1 MANNMI
7 VESNGALVEQMTKF
21 EAVLNDWG
29 LPSENIIASVEERQN
44 IMEMLPGLIASIPD
58 EQKRDATYLS
68 RFVAGAAIGLF
79 DASLNYVWD
88 EVVVSLRKKIVFFG
102 LDTFYDNAVADK
114 VRDQYKNEDDLSGIK
129 DRTMLETLKKLE
141 WISNVVYLKLCHIL
155 DMRNQIGASHPNT
168 YDINSFELLGWLKTC
183 VTEVI
188 NDQPS
193 SSAVHVKKIVEQIKK
208 STGPLDKVT
217 VESIGNAVAQ
227 FSSAMSGTLLKSL
240 FGIFVAE
247 NTSVEARKNILLLSK
262 EIWKYCRDDIKY
274 DLGEKKLLFMY
285 KLYMS
290 F

>member
-188 NDQPS
+188 N
-193 SSAVHVKKIVEQIKK
+193 
-208 STGPLDKVT
+208 L
-217 VESIGNAVAQ
+217 
-227 FSSAMSGTLLKSL
+227 SL
-240 FGIFVAE
+240 IH
-247 NTSVEARKNILLLSK
+247 I
-262 EIWKYCRDDIKY
+262 
-274 DLGEKKLLFMY
+274 
-285 KLYMS
+285 
-290 F
+290 

>member
-129 DRTMLETLKKLE
+129 DRTMLERS
-141 WISNVVYLKLCHIL
+141 WNGFR
-155 DMRNQIGASHPNT
+155 M
-168 YDINSFELLGWLKTC
+168 
-183 VTEVI
+183 
-188 NDQPS
+188 
-193 SSAVHVKKIVEQIKK
+193 
-208 STGPLDKVT
+208 
-217 VESIGNAVAQ
+217 
-227 FSSAMSGTLLKSL
+227 
-240 FGIFVAE
+240 
-247 NTSVEARKNILLLSK
+247 
-262 EIWKYCRDDIKY
+262 
-274 DLGEKKLLFMY
+274 
-285 KLYMS
+285 LYT
-290 F
+290 